1 MVFTKVLQ
9 AENLFRN
16 LKNLNS
22 MDPKF
27 EDVPEKEITRAIAR
41 EFFKELDEYI
51 ESDVIII
58 GGGPS
63 GLTTGY
69 DLARSGLKTVLLEET
84 NYLGG
89 GFWSGGYLMNKI
101 TVRAPAQEFLHEIG
115 VTVKEASPGLY
126 TADAVQACS
135 HLIAAASDAGVRIW
149 NMTVAEDLIL
159 RNNRV
164 EGVVINWSPLE
175 SMPKSLAHIDPVGIE
190 SKFVVDCTGHD
201 AAAVRMLEHRGLA
214 KVPGNGAMWVDVS
227 EEKVME
233 FTGEV
238 FPNLFV
244 AGLAVAAVHGT
255 PRMGPTFGSMLL
267 SGRKCASQILAR
279 IAQPALR

>member
-1 MVFTKVLQ
+1 
-9 AENLFRN
+9 
-16 LKNLNS
+16 

-27 EDVPEKEITRAIAR
+27 HDVPEKDITRAIIR
-41 EFFKELDEYI
+41 EYMKELDEYV
-51 ESDVIII
+51 ESDVIIV

-69 DLARSGLKTVLLEET
+69 DLARAGCKTLLLEET

-89 GFWSGGYLMNKI
+89 GFWSGGYLMNKL
-101 TVRAPAQEFLHEIG
+101 TVREPAQQFLEEIG
-115 VTVKEASPGLY
+115 VPVKQAGPGLY
-126 TADAVQACS
+126 VADAIQACS

-159 RNNRV
+159 RNNKV

-201 AAAVRMLEHRGLA
+201 AAAVRMLERRGLA

-227 EEKVME
+227 EDKIME

-238 FPNLFV
+238 YSNLFV
-244 AGLAVAAVHGT
+244 AGLSVAAVYGT

-267 SGRKCASQILAR
+267 SGRKCAGQLLAR
-279 IAQPALR
+279 LQ